1 MKTENHPTAS
11 SHGDCDIFSTRF
23 FAAPREL
30 VWRAWTE
37 PQHLAR
43 WWGPK
48 GFRNTFREFDPRPG
62 GQWRF
67 TMHGPDGTDYDNH
80 SVFVEV
86 AAPERIVL
94 DHLSNPKFRLTATF
108 TAEAGGTRLG
118 FLMHFESAAV
128 CAAVRGICVPSNEE
142 NFDRLA
148 AELPRIAPASR

>member
-1 MKTENHPTAS
+1 MPAS
-11 SHGDCDIFSTRF
+11 SPNDCDIFSTRLL
-23 FAAPREL
+23 AAPREL

-48 GFRNTFREFDPRPG
+48 GFTNTFREFDPRPG
-62 GQWRF
+62 GHWRF

-80 SVFVEV
+80 SVFVAL

-94 DHLSNPKFRLTATF
+94 DHLSNPRFRVTATF
-108 TAEAGGTRLG
+108 AEEAAGTRVD

-128 CAAVRGICVPSNEE
+128 CAAVRPICEPSNEE

-148 AELPRIAPASR
+148 AELAQM

>member
-1 MKTENHPTAS
+1 MKPLNHSTAS
-11 SHGDCDIFSTRF
+11 TPSDCDIFSTRLL
-23 FAAPREL
+23 AAPREL

-48 GFRNTFREFDPRPG
+48 GFTNTFREFDPRPG
-62 GQWRF
+62 GHWRF

-80 SVFVEV
+80 SVFVAL

-94 DHLSNPKFRLTATF
+94 DHLSNPKFRVTATF
-108 TAEAGGTRLG
+108 TEETGGTRVD

-128 CAAVRGICVPSNEE
+128 CAAVRAICDPSNEE

-148 AELPRIAPASR
+148 AELAQM